1 MKGKI
6 QEIYKELKLLEN
18 NNETS
23 LLTNLTK
30 APAKEP
36 NDVMPHTTAPVENA
50 THQADILFLPDD
62 DGFKYLLVV
71 VDIATRKT
79 DAQPLKS
86 KDSDAVLKAI
96 QKIYKRKILK
106 LPKRIEVDAGKE
118 FKGEFMKYFEKYS
131 KVLTKLTGRHRQQSV
146 VETKN
151 YQFGKI
157 LNERMLVEEI
167 NNDEESHSWVD
178 IVPQVVNLLNKYFSI
193 KPILSNPEDKEKVNN
208 KNKNMLPVG
217 TRVRIQLDNPMSY
230 QGDKLHGKF
239 RAGDVRWSK
248 QVHTITDYF
257 LRPGQPPMYQID
269 NRNDVAYT
277 IYQLQEVNNDE
288 VRPSTKGQKKW
299 IVKQLLERKKI
310 KNKIYFDVLWSDGS
324 KTTEPRSNLI
334 KDIPDMVREF
344 EGN

>member
-106 LPKRIEVDAGKE
+106 LPKRIEVDSGKE

-193 KPILSNPEDKEKVNN
+193 KPILKPFYY
-208 KNKNMLPVG
+208 
-217 TRVRIQLDNPMSY
+217 I
-230 QGDKLHGKF
+230 
-239 RAGDVRWSK
+239 
-248 QVHTITDYF
+248 
-257 LRPGQPPMYQID
+257 
-269 NRNDVAYT
+269 
-277 IYQLQEVNNDE
+277 IYHILYHY
-288 VRPSTKGQKKW
+288 
-299 IVKQLLERKKI
+299 
-310 KNKIYFDVLWSDGS
+310 IY
-324 KTTEPRSNLI
+324 E
-334 KDIPDMVREF
+334 
-344 EGN
+344 

>member
-1 MKGKI
+1 MTAVRVI
-6 QEIYKELKLLEN
+6 Q
-18 NNETS
+18 
-23 LLTNLTK
+23 
-30 APAKEP
+30 
-36 NDVMPHTTAPVENA
+36 
-50 THQADILFLPDD
+50 Q
-62 DGFKYLLVV
+62 
-71 VDIATRKT
+71 
-79 DAQPLKS
+79 
-86 KDSDAVLKAI
+86 
-96 QKIYKRKILK
+96 
-106 LPKRIEVDAGKE
+106 
-118 FKGEFMKYFEKYS
+118 
-131 KVLTKLTGRHRQQSV
+131 
-146 VETKN
+146 
-151 YQFGKI
+151 
-157 LNERMLVEEI
+157 
-167 NNDEESHSWVD
+167 
-178 IVPQVVNLLNKYFSI
+178 IV
-193 KPILSNPEDKEKVNN
+193 
-208 KNKNMLPVG
+208 
-217 TRVRIQLDNPMSY
+217 SY